1 MMVLFLQILNWL
13 WLSLYEGFTFGST
26 FNQIFKNSKNMVVVM
41 ALATVTF
48 WGNGNNSYGVPN
60 TLYTYLISV
69 SVNQV
74 LGNRDKI
81 VKIVALSE
89 ATPKPSKELPFIVK
103 NSDDKRAI
111 FEAFNILEGMESLKG
126 LKNHK
131 SLVEVEK
138 QMSMAGAFKDYY

>member
-1 MMVLFLQILNWL
+1 
-13 WLSLYEGFTFGST
+13 
-26 FNQIFKNSKNMVVVM
+26 MVVVM

-74 LGNRDKI
+74 LGHRDKI
-81 VKIVALSE
+81 VKIVALSGD
-89 ATPKPSKELPFIVK
+89 APKPSKELPFIVK
-103 NSDDKRAI
+103 NSDDKKAI
-111 FEAFNILEGMESLKG
+111 FEACNILEGMESLKG

-138 QMSMAGAFKDYY
+138 QMSMAGAFKEYY